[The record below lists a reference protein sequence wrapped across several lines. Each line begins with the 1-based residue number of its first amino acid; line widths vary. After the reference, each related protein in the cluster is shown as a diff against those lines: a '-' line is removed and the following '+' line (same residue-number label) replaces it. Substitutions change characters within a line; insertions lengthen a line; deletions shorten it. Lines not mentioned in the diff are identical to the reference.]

1 MKKQKIAILGATGSI
16 GLNLIKILEKD
27 KKKFDVVLLSANKN
41 YKKLFDIAK
50 KFKVKNIIISD
61 PRTYKKL
68 KKENKN
74 KKIRK
79 FKNFKKLNKIIKKK
93 IDYVMN
99 SIVGIEGLEP
109 TLKII
114 HLTKKIAIANKESI
128 ICGWSLIEKNWRNII
143 LILSQ

>member
-1 MKKQKIAILGATGSI
+1 MGTHLLTDEKVAV
-16 GLNLIKILEKD
+16 KILEKD

-74 KKIRK
+74 KKIR
-79 FKNFKKLNKIIKKK
+79 NENG
-93 IDYVMN
+93 N
-99 SIVGIEGLEP
+99 
-109 TLKII
+109 T
-114 HLTKKIAIANKESI
+114 N
-128 ICGWSLIEKNWRNII
+128 NIPS
-143 LILSQ
+143 ILSRIPP